1 MMVIIESVSGAA
13 LFWSPVMTNFVELFK
28 SAMLARESIGIVLL
42 FMCAIGIMLNRGF
55 FRDVWNDH
63 SRFWRLMARIG
74 AVLALTTLAWVS
86 LFDDWL
92 QLVAEPYRLSMPW
105 DYQRVVYDPV
115 APEIRAV
122 GSMLLVAMLTV
133 LACLFARHVG
143 GYLLQL
149 GTLALS
155 ALIWMPLFIM
165 NQRLNAMVVQGAEA
179 SNTLPEV
186 LGLSAFWVL
195 RMGLGALTIGA
206 TLMTGMMLIA
216 LVATLL
222 LDLLR
227 LREQR
232 ITHEADGFF
241 SELGRRADQRE
252 DVSLKAIWRPIERPL

>member
-1 MMVIIESVSGAA
+1 MMGIIEPVSGAA
-13 LFWSPVMTNFVELFK
+13 LFWSPDMTNFVELIK
-28 SAMLARESIGIVLL
+28 SARLARESAGVVLL
-42 FMCAIGIMLNRGF
+42 TMCALGVVLNRGF

-122 GSMLLVAMLTV
+122 GSVLLVAMLTA

-149 GTLALS
+149 GTLVLS
-155 ALIWMPLFIM
+155 ALVWMPLFIM
-165 NQRLNAMVVQGAEA
+165 NQRLTAMV
-179 SNTLPEV
+179 
-186 LGLSAFWVL
+186 
-195 RMGLGALTIGA
+195 
-206 TLMTGMMLIA
+206 LIA

-222 LDLLR
+222 LDLLK
-227 LREQR
+227 LREPR

-252 DVSLKAIWRPIERPL
+252 DVSLKAIWRP